1 MIPQYMKTA
10 KIILMTLCSLVVLS
24 CAKNKRYSYQE
35 YGLDCP
41 VKSIKVT
48 TYEASSKF
56 GEVVKGDLKWNGHY
70 LAEFNSVGNI
80 ITLTEYDNDGNL
92 NSVTKCKYNEDDNVT
107 DVSEYDEDGKLEYN
121 QSYEYKGILLVK
133 FTRTFKDTTEEVYVN
148 EFFRD
153 GETIIKETTH
163 HNGELRSVVKYNK
176 HDKTGT
182 EWVRYDKDGKEQ
194 SRGSSILN
202 EDGKVTRCNLND
214 KDYYE
219 VTWNEKGLPVYLK
232 NAELYNSS
240 YVSSYNY
247 CDGSIFYIEYEY
259 DNKGNWIKQ
268 TLFEG
273 ELKKPVTISERVIVY

>member
-1 MIPQYMKTA
+1 MKTA
-10 KIILMTLCSLVVLS
+10 KILLMTLCSLVVLS
-24 CAKNKRYSYQE
+24 CAKNKTYSYQE

-56 GEVVKGDLKWNGHY
+56 GEVVKGDLKRYENY

-80 ITLTEYDNDGNL
+80 ITWTQYINDGDIF
-92 NSVTKCKYNEDDNVT
+92 SVTKHKYNEDDNVT
-107 DVSEYDEDGKLEYN
+107 DVSIYDEDWKLEYN

-148 EFFRD
+148 EIFRD

-163 HNGELRSVVKYNK
+163 HNGELISVVKYNK

-182 EWVRYDKDGKEQ
+182 EWVRYDKDGKELNK
-194 SRGSSILN
+194 GSSILN
-202 EDGKVTRCNLND
+202 EDGKVTRYNYND
-214 KDYYE
+214 NDYYE

-240 YVSSYNY
+240 YVSSFHY
-247 CDGSIFYIEYEY
+247 CDDSIFHIEYEY

>member
-1 MIPQYMKTA
+1 MKTA
-10 KIILMTLCSLVVLS
+10 KILLMTLCSFVVLS
-24 CAKNKRYSYQE
+24 CAKNKTYSYQK

-70 LAEFNSVGNI
+70 LAEFNSIGNI

-92 NSVTKCKYNEDDNVT
+92 NRVANYKYNEDDNLT
-107 DVSEYDEDGKLEYN
+107 NISEYDEDGKLQFN
-121 QSYEYKGILLVK
+121 TSFEYKGILLVK
-133 FTRTFKDTTEEVYVN
+133 VTTTFKDTTEEVYVN
-148 EFFRD
+148 EIFHD
-153 GETIIKETTH
+153 GETIIKESTH

-176 HDKTGT
+176 NDKTGA
-182 EWVRYDKDGKEQ
+182 EWVCYDKDGNEQ

-219 VTWNEKGLPVYLK
+219 VTWNEKGLPIYLK